1 MNAATGLPRVVVP
14 THLGAMCKWASIE
27 TRYTLRPPPE
37 PAPEYQKGGLDGKN
51 TLIKRGALGAPLVSG
66 NVEKRKAIN

>member
-1 MNAATGLPRVVVP
+1 MFSSWASEQLPRQRRA
-14 THLGAMCKWASIE
+14 LIF
-27 TRYTLRPPPE
+27 TLRPPPE